1 MKFDAELAQV
11 RYRNP
16 HAEVEVDYG
25 GKRWLVI
32 LAPIRRMESRGLPSD
47 ALEVG
52 KTVTIEGY
60 PRSDGTAVVTG
71 DITLESLS
79 EPVLDLAVTLNDF
92 EVMGVDNET
101 DAEFRGTL
109 ALTGPL
115 DGLLEVHRPGG
126 VRRGHAHK
134 PSLVLIDQ
142 GRRQLHLPLTTDQCH
157 RPREAWKGQWSGDQ
171 GG

>member
-1 MKFDAELAQV
+1 MPTRSIRSLLAPRSLASTLVCLALASVAWAHHGWSSYDANKVMKFDAELAQV

-60 PRSDGTAVVTG
+60 PRSDGTAELRAER
-71 DITLESLS
+71 IT
-79 EPVLDLAVTLNDF
+79 
-92 EVMGVDNET
+92 VDGKTIEL
-101 DAEFRGTL
+101 R
-109 ALTGPL
+109 
-115 DGLLEVHRPGG
+115 
-126 VRRGHAHK
+126 
-134 PSLVLIDQ
+134 
-142 GRRQLHLPLTTDQCH
+142 
-157 RPREAWKGQWSGDQ
+157 
-171 GG
+171 